1 MQHDQTVG
9 THECFVSGQKGLIA
23 VEVTAYRHAL
33 ASARCG
39 GTQPG
44 MEFTLFAIIDANN
57 SVQLTS
63 TGTKTARAHGID
75 HRAAQDIEGDG
86 Y

>member
-1 MQHDQTVG
+1 
-9 THECFVSGQKGLIA
+9 
-23 VEVTAYRHAL
+23 
-33 ASARCG
+33 
-39 GTQPG
+39 